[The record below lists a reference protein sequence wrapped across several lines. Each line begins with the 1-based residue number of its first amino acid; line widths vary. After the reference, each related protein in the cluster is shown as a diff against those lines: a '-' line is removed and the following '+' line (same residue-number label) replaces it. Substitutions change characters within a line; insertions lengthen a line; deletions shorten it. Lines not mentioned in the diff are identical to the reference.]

1 MRTYLIYWDNNMN
14 VKIYAKSRGEAI
26 ETFLR
31 QINWLL
37 GGPFPTKKTVKF
49 LDLNYEREKNMG
61 YTHYWSFTAPKRG
74 ETAKIEKAYQKAIK
88 DCAKIARAYYT
99 VNGGLSGY
107 TAQTPLGSYGGL
119 LINGKG
125 DDAHEPFS
133 MREYFKQNLEDN
145 GGDFCKTAR
154 KPYDVVVTA
163 CLIVLANA
171 LPKNFRVDSDGN
183 KGDFVAGLD
192 LTRRVLKKRLEI
204 PSNLRDTT
212 RLKILND

>member
-1 MRTYLIYWDNNMN
+1 
-14 VKIYAKSRGEAI
+14 
-26 ETFLR
+26 
-31 QINWLL
+31 
-37 GGPFPTKKTVKF
+37 
-49 LDLNYEREKNMG
+49 MG

-107 TAQTPLGSYGGL
+107 TAHTQLGSYGGL

-133 MREYFKQNLEDN
+133 MREYFKQNLEDS

-154 KPYDVVVTA
+154 KPYDIVVTA

-192 LTRRVLKKRLEI
+192 LARRVLKKRLEI

-212 RLKILND
+212 RLQLINGGKS